1 MVVDA
6 ARARA
11 RGLLAPIAGDAGPAG
26 VDPRGDPRAQWLG
39 DAMLVEPIVRRE
51 WSAIREASEALLG
64 EVGKDLKVAAAWAA
78 AAYELEGLAGLAAG
92 LALVAGL
99 LRERWEDM
107 WPRRPRARE
116 GALVGLYE
124 HLASRLPAYEVGEDE
139 VEVGEARAELEGCL
153 ALLDEVHGA
162 AIERFAP
169 PPMPRQARAE
179 LERILGGLPAQME
192 DVSSGMLFEA
202 AESASKP
209 APPAPA
215 RPVAEAPASGA
226 SGQESAAPASDV
238 RAPAPAP
245 APVAPR
251 PVSEDR
257 PRGASPALQPP
268 DLRAVDLDD
277 EAEVERFVGGLSQGM
292 IKAAGALRRRRS
304 SDPLAYRL
312 LRVAI
317 WLRAAEPPVRE
328 GRTGLAGIAAN
339 DRARYEA
346 MLRNQRWAPLLD
358 EVESALA
365 RPAARFHLDLQRYA
379 LAALEGLGEAHAEA
393 RRALLGE
400 LGGLLTRMPGLVEL
414 CDRDGVPLADE
425 ATRRLLDAEVLGALP
440 LDAQAWAFATPPDA
454 AAAAAAPL
462 AAPAVAPPAGLVAL
476 PLAPPSK
483 MSQETSSLER
493 DDHLAAA
500 EAAARAQL
508 GAGAREAALATLQA
522 AVDRLAGPR
531 ARFVGRAALARLC
544 VDAGL
549 APVARAIFADLAREA
564 ETRGLA
570 AWEPAL
576 VAPVLEGLLRAG
588 EPAGDERARIFAE
601 LAALDPGAAARLAL
615 AATTTAPAPALDARG
630 RR

>member
-1 MVVDA
+1 
-6 ARARA
+6 
-11 RGLLAPIAGDAGPAG
+11 
-26 VDPRGDPRAQWLG
+26 
-39 DAMLVEPIVRRE
+39 
-51 WSAIREASEALLG
+51 
-64 EVGKDLKVAAAWAA
+64 
-78 AAYELEGLAGLAAG
+78 
-92 LALVAGL
+92 
-99 LRERWEDM
+99 
-107 WPRRPRARE
+107 
-116 GALVGLYE
+116 
-124 HLASRLPAYEVGEDE
+124 
-139 VEVGEARAELEGCL
+139 
-153 ALLDEVHGA
+153 
-162 AIERFAP
+162 
-169 PPMPRQARAE
+169 
-179 LERILGGLPAQME
+179 
-192 DVSSGMLFEA
+192 
-202 AESASKP
+202 
-209 APPAPA
+209 
-215 RPVAEAPASGA
+215 
-226 SGQESAAPASDV
+226 
-238 RAPAPAP
+238 
-245 APVAPR
+245 
-251 PVSEDR
+251 
-257 PRGASPALQPP
+257 
-268 DLRAVDLDD
+268 
-277 EAEVERFVGGLSQGM
+277 M

-304 SDPLAYRL
+304 SDPRVSTPPGGDLAAGR
-312 LRVAI
+312 
-317 WLRAAEPPVRE
+317 RAAGAR

-414 CDRDGVPLADE
+414 CDRDGCPSR
-425 ATRRLLDAEVLGALP
+425 TRRPVASSTPKCSALCP
-440 LDAQAWAFATPPDA
+440 WTRRPGPSRRPRTRPRPRRSARCASRR
-454 AAAAAAPL
+454 
-462 AAPAVAPPAGLVAL
+462 PAGRSRRPPARAAL
-476 PLAPPSK
+476 KDVP
-483 MSQETSSLER
+483 R
-493 DDHLAAA
+493 DILP
-500 EAAARAQL
+500 
-508 GAGAREAALATLQA
+508 GARRSPGRGRGRRSRPARRRRARGRARDLQA